1 MLKVPH
7 NLLIKRPEKAQ
18 GRGMEPNRVIVV
30 EADAQRRRELC
41 AILHFQG
48 WEPIDGHEGPW
59 PAPDTVAFG
68 LAGPAAPTEA
78 TETFVNGSDLPLVHV
93 VDGPGAS
100 RDGHTVD
107 YPVEQGAL
115 NAVLARAGVLDC
127 GGDRDPLA
135 DMVGQSPGIRQVRQ
149 MIHQVADSDANVL
162 ILGESGTGKELVA
175 SSLHRLS
182 DRAQGPFV
190 PVNCGAI
197 PADLMESELFGH
209 EKGAFTGAISARQG
223 RFELAAG
230 GTIFLDEIG
239 DMSLAMQVKLLRVL
253 QEHTF
258 ERIGGHHSLTTDA
271 RVLAATHRDLAA
283 LIASGDFREDLFY
296 RLNVFPIE
304 MPPLR
309 ERREDIPLIID
320 ALLARIGREQRG
332 WIRLT
337 PAAHEALA
345 EHDWPGNIRELA
357 NLLERLV
364 IMHPYGD
371 VDVGDLPERYQP
383 ERPATSEGAGWVLLD
398 DQPGADDANA
408 ASREP
413 ARPGPADL
421 PAEGIDLKRHL
432 GELESTLIRQALAAS
447 DGVVARAAKLLGL
460 RRTTLVE
467 KLRKYGIQ
475 REQTGGEEAKSA

>member
-1 MLKVPH
+1 
-7 NLLIKRPEKAQ
+7 
-18 GRGMEPNRVIVV
+18 MEPNRVIVM
-30 EADAQRRRELC
+30 EADVQRRRELC
-41 AILHFQG
+41 AILRFQG
-48 WEPIDGHEGPW
+48 WEPVDGHEGRW
-59 PAPDTVAFG
+59 PAPETVAFG
-68 LAGPAAPTEA
+68 LAGPAAPAEA
-78 TETFVNGSDLPLVHV
+78 SETFVNGSDLPLLHV
-93 VDGPGAS
+93 VDGPDAEA
-100 RDGHTVD
+100 DGLVVH
-107 YPVEQGAL
+107 YPVAQEEL
-115 NAVLARAGVLDC
+115 NEVLNRAGVLEH
-127 GGDRDPLA
+127 GGDADPLA
-135 DMVGQSPGIRQVRQ
+135 DLVGQSPGIRQVRQ
-149 MIHQVADSDANVL
+149 MIHQVADSDATVL

-175 SSLHRLS
+175 SSLHHLS
-182 DRAQGPFV
+182 ERDQAPFV

-197 PADLMESELFGH
+197 PADLLESELFGH
-209 EKGAFTGAISARQG
+209 EKGAFTGAIGARQG

-253 QEHTF
+253 QERTF
-258 ERIGGHHSLTTDA
+258 ERIGSHHTRTTDA
-271 RVLAATHRDLAA
+271 RVLAATHRDLES

-309 ERREDIPLIID
+309 ERREDIPLIIE

-345 EHDWPGNIRELA
+345 DHEWPGNIRELA

-371 VDVGDLPERYQP
+371 VDVTDLPERYQP
-383 ERPATSEGAGWVLLD
+383 ALPATTEGGGWVLLD
-398 DQPGADDANA
+398 DHPDGTAATTTTAPASSPAEPG
-408 ASREP
+408 
-413 ARPGPADL
+413 RPGPAEL
-421 PAEGIDLKRHL
+421 PAEGLDLKHYL
-432 GELESTLIRQALAAS
+432 GELESGLIRQALEAS

-475 REQTGGEEAKSA
+475 REQARGEKVKSA